1 MRRVPPC
8 VWVVNEHSEEIIVV
22 ISQYRPSRLWSGTD
36 LNASA
41 SGAGL
46 GFSTTVSGNSGGL
59 QGMEL
64 TEQDVHLPSHSKD
77 FVSCSRS
84 WRPGSID
91 RSFPLVDSTGWVRC
105 YHNIQGAWSGSFY

>member
-1 MRRVPPC
+1 MYHIIAQNYEGRADLELQGIFGALSRTVRRPPPC
-8 VWVVNEHSEEIIVV
+8 VWVVNEHSEEITVV

-59 QGMEL
+59 
-64 TEQDVHLPSHSKD
+64 
-77 FVSCSRS
+77 R
-84 WRPGSID
+84 WR
-91 RSFPLVDSTGWVRC
+91 
-105 YHNIQGAWSGSFY
+105 Y